1 MRAYD
6 RGHPLA
12 PSLLLAATNQEVNMF
27 AWLKNRLCG
36 KKEPAIAAG
45 ETWEFVDLL
54 SDPWGGKEPFRVQI
68 LDVRDGWVRYSMG
81 DIFPDERRPVG
92 RFVGMYRRVDTQS
105 PAGA

>member
-1 MRAYD
+1 
-6 RGHPLA
+6 
-12 PSLLLAATNQEVNMF
+12 MF

-92 RFVGMYRRVDTQS
+92 RFVSMYRRVDVQ
-105 PAGA
+105 PLAGA